1 MRLCDWW
8 SNESCDGNTFVAYDR
23 FASLLAQYRH
33 PEVARIAQVV
43 EQKLEALV
51 AEATGTEASAR
62 TQA

>member
-1 MRLCDWW
+1 MEIPLQPMTDLPLCW
-8 SNESCDGNTFVAYDR
+8 
-23 FASLLAQYRH
+23 LMYRH

-51 AEATGTEASAR
+51 AEATGTETSAR